1 MKLNKD
7 EQFNITITD
16 NKTGYDA
23 PIKGTSQNEDKAKYH
38 TKVYPDTG
46 LTVIGVDDDDP
57 YWLYVTDRDTGDS
70 YWINTDGNDYT
81 IDNDEENLKR
91 LEKFQKRVQ
100 DSDDDNDDGSDYDS
114 ATTDEEDEED
124 YQNGLN
130 LEGDVILTGTTANPA
145 GINSLYKS
153 QAQNILT
160 IAIAAYGSPPQWNKY
175 ADPRIMS
182 ITRGDV
188 NLQYVIGRRY
198 AETVIAQPTILSVC
212 PGIIEFNA
220 NAMAKDTNFDSLGQL
235 ITDATSASDLKDS
248 LRDISG
254 NLVRFTP
261 TWEPQSFAKM
271 ASGSNANV
279 TGYMAYVNTLSKIF
293 VTYLGRNAE
302 VGTVDAGDANG
313 YDMGPLSQR
322 TVPKLGC
329 KYADLDWED
338 IDGKVDYSI
347 FGATGN
353 VEGLNYQYVNFYVS
367 GQLSVDE
374 TFDTTIRSSSL
385 EDMLNG
391 QLSSQLK
398 DIAFI
403 TGRTIGNDL
412 VESDVQQVM
421 SDSGSF
427 SGIIGNLLGDGMEML
442 RGGKVILPQIVDD
455 CTYGKTC
462 QFTCKF
468 VSPYGDVESVFWNVI
483 APYFHLMPFII
494 PQQIGNSIDM
504 YSYPFMCRATCKGL
518 FNCPMGIF
526 RGFRIN
532 RGGSDNELWTNEGLP
547 TEIEVQ
553 FEITPLYT
561 KLMLSDNSTLAGT
574 AKFIKN
580 TGLQEYVG
588 TLTAVDI
595 RLGELDLRVTT
606 ALSLVRGWFN
616 NIPDSIIQYALNKT
630 HVADIIHGINELE
643 FLFK

>member
-1 MKLNKD
+1 MKLSDDAKFCISITGTKETYKAPVTGDFTNAEDLHNSTIYEGSRLVVTDISDKD
-7 EQFNITITD
+7 PFWWYVTER
-16 NKTGYDA
+16 
-23 PIKGTSQNEDKAKYH
+23 
-38 TKVYPDTG
+38 DTG
-46 LTVIGVDDDDP
+46 L
-57 YWLYVTDRDTGDS
+57 S
-70 YWINTDGNDYT
+70 YWINTSGND
-81 IDNDEENLKR
+81 IS
-91 LEKFQKRVQ
+91 V
-100 DSDDDNDDGSDYDS
+100 DSDDENLAAYEKFCQENTSSLNASYQS
-114 ATTDEEDEED
+114 STTDEQDAQEYEE
-124 YQNGLN
+124 NSN
-130 LEGDVILTGTTANPA
+130 LEGDVILTGSTSNPNT
-145 GINSLYKS
+145 INNVYKS
-153 QAQNILT
+153 QAQNMLT
-160 IAIAAYGSPPQWNKY
+160 LAMAAYGSPPQWTKY
-175 ADPRIMS
+175 ADPRIIS
-182 ITRGDV
+182 IARNDV
-188 NLQYVIGRRY
+188 NLQYVLGRRY
-198 AETVIAQPTILSVC
+198 AETVVAQPTILSVC
-212 PGIIEFNA
+212 PGIIEFNS
-220 NAMAKDTNFDSLGQL
+220 NSLKNDTNFDTLGEL
-235 ITDATSASDLKDS
+235 LTNATNASDVKDS
-248 LRDISG
+248 LKNVSG

-261 TWEPQSFAKM
+261 TWEPASFAKM
-271 ASGSNANV
+271 ASGSKASV
-279 TGYMAYVNTLSKIF
+279 TGYMAYVNTLSKVF

-302 VGTVDAGDANG
+302 IGTTDNGDANG
-313 YDMGPLSQR
+313 YDSGPLSQR

-329 KYADLDWED
+329 KYSDLNWED

-374 TFDTTIRSSSL
+374 TFDTTVRSSSL
-385 EDMLNG
+385 EDLLNG
-391 QLSSQLK
+391 QLSSVMK

-403 TGRTIGNDL
+403 TGRTIGDNL

-427 SGIIGNLLGDGMEML
+427 SGILGSLLGDGMEAL

-468 VSPYGDVESVFWNVI
+468 VSPAGDVESVFWNVI
-483 APYFHLMPFII
+483 VPYFHLMPFII
-494 PQQIGNSIDM
+494 PQQVGTSIDM

-518 FNCPMGIF
+518 FNCPMGVF

-561 KLMLSDNSTLAGT
+561 KLMLSENSTFAGA

-580 TGLQEYVG
+580 SGLQEYVG

-595 RLGELDLRVTT
+595 RLGELDLKITT
-606 ALSLVRGWFN
+606 ALSLTRGWFN
-616 NIPDSIIQYALNKT
+616 NIPDSIFQYALNKT

>member
-1 MKLNKD
+1 MKLNTD
-7 EQFNITITD
+7 EQFYITVTEKKETYKAPFTKENSDEEAFKRGMIAQPDTRAVVTD
-16 NKTGYDA
+16 ISDNDPFWWYVT
-23 PIKGTSQNEDKAKYH
+23 ER
-38 TKVYPDTG
+38 DTG
-46 LTVIGVDDDDP
+46 L
-57 YWLYVTDRDTGDS
+57 S
-70 YWINTDGNDYT
+70 YWINTSGNDVSV
-81 IDNDEENLKR
+81 DKDDENQAAWAKASA
-91 LEKFQKRVQ
+91 KFSELTSASYETSTTEEQ
-100 DSDDDNDDGSDYDS
+100 DQAEYNAS
-114 ATTDEEDEED
+114 
-124 YQNGLN
+124 LN
-130 LEGDVILTGTTANPA
+130 LEGDVILTGSTSNPE
-145 GINSLYKS
+145 GINNLYKS

-160 IAIAAYGSPPQWNKY
+160 IAMAAYGSPPQWTKY
-175 ADPRIMS
+175 ADPRILG
-182 ITRGDV
+182 ITRSDV
-188 NLQYVIGRRY
+188 NLQYVLGRRY
-198 AETVIAQPTILSVC
+198 AETVVAQPTILSVC
-212 PGIIEFNA
+212 PGIIEFNS
-220 NAMAKDTNFDSLGQL
+220 NALKSDTNFDTLGEL
-235 ITDATSASDLKDS
+235 IMNGTNASDLKDS
-248 LRDISG
+248 LSNLSG
-254 NLVRFTP
+254 SLVRFTP
-261 TWEPQSFAKM
+261 TWEPASFAKM
-271 ASGSNANV
+271 ASGTNTNV
-279 TGYMAYVNTLSKIF
+279 TGYMAYVNTLSKVF

-302 VGTVDAGDANG
+302 IGTVDGGDANG
-313 YDMGPLSQR
+313 YDSGPLSQR

-329 KYADLDWED
+329 KYSDIDWEE

-353 VEGLNYQYVNFYVS
+353 VEGLNYQYMNFYVS

-374 TFDTTIRSSSL
+374 TFDTTVRSSSL

-412 VESDVQQVM
+412 VESDLKQVM
-421 SDSGSF
+421 SDAGSF
-427 SGIIGNLLGDGMEML
+427 SGLIGNLIGDGMEVF

-468 VSPYGDVESVFWNVI
+468 ISPAGDVESIFWNVI

-494 PQQIGNSIDM
+494 PQQIGSSIDM

-518 FNCPMGIF
+518 FNCPMGVF

-561 KLMLSDNSTLAGT
+561 KLMLSENKTLAGS

-580 TGLQEYVG
+580 TGLQEYIG

-595 RLGELDLRVTT
+595 RLGELDLKITT
-606 ALSLVRGWFN
+606 ALSLTRGWFN
-616 NIPDSIIQYALNKT
+616 NIPDSIVQYALNKT
-630 HVADIIHGINELE
+630 HVADIIHSINELE

>member
-1 MKLNKD
+1 MLLNDD
-7 EQFNITITD
+7 EKFNLTI
-16 NKTGYDA
+16 NRKKNGYKA
-23 PIKGTSQNEDKAKYH
+23 PLNGTSQNEEDEKISNE
-38 TKVYPDTG
+38 VYPDTHV
-46 LTVIGVDDDDP
+46 TVTAVDDNNP
-57 YWLYVTDRDTGDS
+57 FWWYVTEEDTGLS
-70 YWINTDGNDYT
+70 YWINTDGSDIT
-81 IDNDEENLKR
+81 TDDDPDNQEAR
-91 LEKFQKRVQ
+91 EKFDARMHQEQ
-100 DSDDDNDDGSDYDS
+100 GLPTYDT
-114 ATTDEEDEED
+114 ATTVDQDEAEYNE
-124 YQNGLN
+124 NIN
-130 LEGDVILTGTTANPA
+130 LTGDIILTGTTSNPA
-145 GINSLYKS
+145 GINSVYKT
-153 QAQNILT
+153 QAQNALT
-160 IAIAAYGSPPQWNKY
+160 VAMSAYGSPPQWTKY
-175 ADPRIMS
+175 ADPRILS
-182 ITRGDV
+182 ITRSDV
-188 NLQYVIGRRY
+188 NLQYVLGRRY
-198 AETVIAQPTILSVC
+198 AETVVAQPTILSMC
-212 PGIIEFNA
+212 PGIIEFNS
-220 NAMAKDTNFDSLGQL
+220 NALTNDTDFDSLGDL
-235 ITDATSASDLKDS
+235 ITRGSNASDLKDS
-248 LRDISG
+248 LGNLSG

-261 TWEPQSFAKM
+261 TWEPSSMAKM
-271 ASGSNANV
+271 ASGTNANV
-279 TGYMAYVNTLSKIF
+279 SGYIAYVNTLSKIF

-302 VGTVDAGDANG
+302 LGTVDNGDANG
-313 YDMGPLSQR
+313 YDSGPLSQR

-329 KYADLDWED
+329 KYADIDWED
-338 IDGKVDYSI
+338 IDGNVDLSI
-347 FGATGN
+347 FGASANG
-353 VEGLNYQYVNFYVS
+353 EGLNYKYVNFYVS

-374 TFDTTIRSSSL
+374 TFDTTVRSSSL

-412 VESDVQQVM
+412 VESDLKQVM
-421 SDSGSF
+421 SDTGSF

-468 VSPYGDVESVFWNVI
+468 ISPAGDVESIFWNVI
-483 APYFHLMPFII
+483 VPYFHLMPFIL
-494 PQQIGNSIDM
+494 PQQIGSSIDM

-518 FNCPMGIF
+518 FNCPMGVV

-561 KLMLSDNSTLAGT
+561 KLMLSENNTLAGA

-580 TGLQEYVG
+580 TGLQEYIG

-595 RLGELDLRVTT
+595 RLGELDLKITT
-606 ALSLVRGWFN
+606 ALSLARGWFN
-616 NIPDSIIQYALNKT
+616 NIPDSIVQYALNKT

>member
-1 MKLNKD
+1 MKLSKD
-7 EQFNITITD
+7 EQFHITINTK
-16 NKTGYDA
+16 KTTYNA
-23 PIKGTSQNEDKAKYH
+23 PLTGTSESEAAAKSN
-38 TKVYPDTG
+38 TIVYEGTGVTVTDIDDNNPIWMYVTERDTG
-46 LTVIGVDDDDP
+46 LSYWICFDDGVTVDDDETNLAAYDKFRNNMMEAQP
-57 YWLYVTDRDTGDS
+57 TEDASYGTATSTEQDTS
-70 YWINTDGNDYT
+70 
-81 IDNDEENLKR
+81 E
-91 LEKFQKRVQ
+91 
-100 DSDDDNDDGSDYDS
+100 
-114 ATTDEEDEED
+114 
-124 YQNGLN
+124 YQEGEN
-130 LEGDVILTGTTANPA
+130 LEGDVILTGTTSNPNT
-145 GINSLYKS
+145 INNVYKS
-153 QAQNILT
+153 QAQNTLT
-160 IAIAAYGSPPQWNKY
+160 VAMAAYGSPPQWTKY
-175 ADPRIMS
+175 ADPRILS
-182 ITRGDV
+182 ITRSDV
-188 NLQYVIGRRY
+188 DIQYVLGRRY
-198 AETVIAQPTILSVC
+198 AETVVAQPTILSVC

-220 NAMAKDTNFDSLGQL
+220 NALSNSTDFDSLSDL
-235 ITDATSASDLKDS
+235 ILNGASASDLKGS
-248 LRDISG
+248 LSNLSG

-261 TWEPQSFAKM
+261 TWAKASFAKM

-279 TGYMAYVNTLSKIF
+279 SGYMAYVNTLSKIF

-302 VGTVDAGDANG
+302 VGTVDNGDANG
-313 YDMGPLSQR
+313 YDSGPLSQR

-329 KYADLDWED
+329 KYANIDWED
-338 IDGKVDYSI
+338 IDGSVDYSI
-347 FGATGN
+347 FGASGN
-353 VEGLNYQYVNFYVS
+353 GEGLNYKYVNFYVS

-374 TFDTTIRSSSL
+374 SFDTTVRTSTL

-412 VESDVQQVM
+412 VESDVQQTI
-421 SDSGSF
+421 SDTGSF
-427 SGIIGNLLGDGMEML
+427 SGIIGSLVGSGMEML
-442 RGGKVILPQIVDD
+442 RGGKVVLPQIVDD

-468 VSPYGDVESVFWNVI
+468 ISPAGDVESIFWNVI
-483 APYFHLMPFII
+483 VPYFHLMPFVL
-494 PQQIGNSIDM
+494 PQQIGSSIDM

-518 FNCPMGIF
+518 FSCPMGVI

-561 KLMLSDNSTLAGT
+561 KLMLSENNTLSGT

-595 RLGELDLRVTT
+595 RLGELDLKITT
-606 ALSLVRGWFN
+606 ALSLTRGWFN
-616 NIPDSIIQYALNKT
+616 NIPDSIVQYALNKT